1 MGSMI
6 RSVLVPN
13 RGEIAVRIARSC
25 REMGIRSIWAF
36 AASEA
41 DAFPRRVFDDAVSL
55 GEGDVRATYLNVSAI
70 IDAARAAGAD
80 AIHPGY
86 GFLSERAELAAA
98 CADAGI
104 VFIGP
109 PAGAIE
115 AMGSKAGSRVLMERL
130 GVPVVPGYHGEEQ
143 NDARFHA
150 EADRIGYPVLVKA
163 SAGGGGKGMKVAW
176 SRNDL
181 SEALA
186 SARREAERA
195 FGNDRLLLETFIE
208 RPRHVEF
215 QVFGDATGRVIHLF
229 ERDCSIQ
236 RRHQK
241 VIEESPAP
249 RFPEELRR
257 KMARSAV
264 EAARGVDYRNAGTVE
279 FILTPSGE
287 YYFLEMNTRLQ
298 VEHPVTEMVLGVD
311 LVRAQIEV
319 ASGRPLPWGEDDLSQ
334 RGHAIEARIYAE
346 NADEGFLPQTGIV
359 RRFDVPA
366 GPGLRLD
373 AGVGAGSDVTV
384 SFDPMLAKLVAHAE
398 TRELAILRLASALE
412 QSAIFGVTTNTSY
425 LKRVLRHPAFA
436 AGEVSTHFV
445 TEHEVALHRTPS
457 LETAAV
463 AALLAPMG
471 AKARAGE
478 SASAHA
484 AAASIWDQAG
494 IWGR

>member
-1 MGSMI
+1 MDDAMI

-13 RGEIAVRIARSC
+13 RGEIAIRIARSC
-25 REMGIRSIWAF
+25 REMGIRTIWAH

-41 DAFPRRVFDDAVSL
+41 TAWPRRFFDAAASL
-55 GEGDVRATYLNVSAI
+55 GEGDVRATYLNVGRI
-70 IDAARAAGAD
+70 IDVAREAGAD

-109 PAGAIE
+109 PAAAIE

-130 GVPVVPGYHGEEQ
+130 GVPVVPGYHGDEQ
-143 NDARFHA
+143 NDARFEKEA
-150 EADRIGYPVLVKA
+150 EAIGYPILVKA
-163 SAGGGGKGMKVAW
+163 SAGGGGKGMKIAW
-176 SRNDL
+176 SRADL
-181 SEALA
+181 KEALA

-195 FGNDRLLLETFIE
+195 FGNDRLLLERFVQ

-215 QVFGDATGRVIHLF
+215 QVFGDAQGNVVHLF

-257 KMARSAV
+257 KMAKSAV
-264 EAARGVDYRNAGTVE
+264 DAARGVGYRNAGTVE
-279 FILTPSGE
+279 FILTPDGE

-319 ASGRPLPWGEDDLSQ
+319 AAGKPLPWGEGALAQ
-334 RGHAIEARIYAE
+334 RGHAVEARIYAE
-346 NADEGFLPQTGIV
+346 DADEGFLPQTGVV

-373 AGVGAGSDVTV
+373 SGVGAGSEVTV
-384 SFDPMLAKLVAHAE
+384 SFDPMLAKLTAHAE
-398 TRELAILRLASALE
+398 TRELAIERLATALE

-425 LKRVLRHPAFA
+425 LRRVLRHPAFI
-436 AGEVSTHFV
+436 AGDVSTHFI
-445 TEHEVALHRTPS
+445 TEQERDLHRKPS
-457 LETAAV
+457 FETAAV
-463 AALLAPMG
+463 AALLAPLG
-471 AKARAGE
+471 SKARSAE
-478 SASAHA
+478 SASGAQLPT
-484 AAASIWDQAG
+484 IWEQAG
-494 IWGR
+494 GWGR